1 MLSFNRQLPTI
12 SSTRVTLRCSFHLY
26 YTSASTLCTYCF
38 IYLISRL
45 VAPCEYALLPQK
57 PPSLRNQCEGSLPYP
72 QSRSITLPLF
82 YFVIFIVHF
91 ILLYNTFFTMY
102 SFLSIS
108 LYLKN
113 RLLINKDFAY
123 NFGSPHTTSGFSS
136 IFVKGMR

>member
-1 MLSFNRQLPTI
+1 
-12 SSTRVTLRCSFHLY
+12 
-26 YTSASTLCTYCF
+26 
-38 IYLISRL
+38 
-45 VAPCEYALLPQK
+45 
-57 PPSLRNQCEGSLPYP
+57 
-72 QSRSITLPLF
+72 
-82 YFVIFIVHF
+82 
-91 ILLYNTFFTMY
+91 MY